1 MKFVRFRDTQ
11 LKESYGL
18 LKNGLIHRLE
28 GSIFGEYTETP
39 DTYTP
44 EEVKLLFPCVPTNLY
59 CVGLNFPDHVAELGL
74 PTPEKPANFLKPV
87 SAVINPGESIVI
99 PAVATRTD
107 YEGEMAIIIKDKIK
121 NISESEALKHILGVS
136 PLNDVTE
143 REMSYTGTQVTYSK
157 SFDTFTSFGPVID
170 TDIDP
175 ENATIRTYL
184 NDELVQEGKSAD
196 FIFSCAY
203 IVSYFSQGRTLY
215 PGDVISTGTPSHVLP
230 MHEGDIV
237 EVEIVGIPKRLI
249 NTVRNE

>member
-1 MKFVRFRDTQ
+1 
-11 LKESYGL
+11 LKESYGI

-28 GSIFGEYTETP
+28 GSIFDHYTETS
-39 DTYTP
+39 DTYKAG
-44 EEVKLLFPCVPTNLY
+44 EVKLLFPCIPTNLY
-59 CVGLNFPDHVAELGL
+59 CVGLNFPDHIAELGL

-87 SAVINPGESIVI
+87 SGVINPGESIVL
-99 PAVATRTD
+99 PSVATRTD

-121 NISESEALKHILGVS
+121 NISESKAIKHILGVS
-136 PLNDVTE
+136 TLNDVTE
-143 REMSYTGTQVTYSK
+143 REMIYASTQITYSK
-157 SFDTFTSFGPVID
+157 SFDTLTSFGPVID

-184 NDELVQEGKSAD
+184 NDELVQEGRSAD

-230 MHEGDIV
+230 IHEGDVV
-237 EVEIVGIPKRLI
+237 EVEIVGIPERLS